1 MVEQAMAES
10 IFTRYGGFAK
20 VSRIVSD
27 FYGRVLDSKIM
38 GPYFE
43 NSDMRVLMDHQTKF
57 IASMMG
63 GPASYTN
70 EHLSR
75 VHAHLNINDAA
86 FDEMVLLLRETL
98 EDHDLSET
106 DIGLVLRE
114 VTTRKAYVVIES

>member
-1 MVEQAMAES
+1 MAES

-38 GPYFE
+38 SPYFE
-43 NSDMRVLMDHQTKF
+43 NTDMRVLMDHQTKF